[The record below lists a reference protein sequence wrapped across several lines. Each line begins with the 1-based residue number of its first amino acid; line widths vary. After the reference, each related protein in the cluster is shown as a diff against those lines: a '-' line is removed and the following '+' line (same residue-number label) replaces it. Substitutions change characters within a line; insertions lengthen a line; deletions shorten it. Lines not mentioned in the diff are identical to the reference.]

1 MSLQSQTPRLRIEGM
16 DCASCGKKVDAA
28 VRWVPTVDSVSVVP
42 GTMTA
47 KHHGASPLE
56 TASLG
61 YRATEVAARAAGQT
75 KKDQRNGAPVQ
86 KPKASEFYAY
96 DHSHDHEGQ
105 QMKLTVT
112 LYLMP
117 TLIAVDL
124 AAKATARTH
133 LNFGDWPIP
142 IAPFLS
148 LRLVEN
154 PGVSF
159 GALSSVPALVGI
171 LTASLIVG
179 LAIWL
184 YRTRAKRE
192 TIALAFV
199 IAGALS
205 NFLDRVIFGAV
216 TDFLAWGNALSPLFT
231 NNIADLWIGVGAIV
245 LFGGALVD
253 KLRSSQRAA

>member
-1 MSLQSQTPRLRIEGM
+1 
-16 DCASCGKKVDAA
+16 
-28 VRWVPTVDSVSVVP
+28 
-42 GTMTA
+42 
-47 KHHGASPLE
+47 
-56 TASLG
+56 
-61 YRATEVAARAAGQT
+61 
-75 KKDQRNGAPVQ
+75 
-86 KPKASEFYAY
+86 
-96 DHSHDHEGQ
+96 
-105 QMKLTVT
+105 MKLTVT

-117 TLIAVDL
+117 TLMAVDL

-184 YRTRAKRE
+184 CRTRAKRE